1 MDRKWPCRVAGFGGI
16 LLSAALS
23 LGVETSIAATPGGA
37 VSEDTGAKPLWI
49 ERDRDAARR
58 GDAEAQFR
66 LGNAYHYG
74 EGISGDHAEAAKWYR
89 LAAEAGHA
97 RAQFKLGILYR
108 SGEGVPRDDEE
119 AAEWLEMAAQRGHRT
134 AQLFLSAL
142 YRYGRGVPRDL
153 VQAYL
158 WAEQAAANGEMI
170 GVSFMRFALAGMT
183 DAERAETESRARFQL
198 LPYK

>member
-1 MDRKWPCRVAGFGGI
+1 MDRRWPCRVASFGGI

-23 LGVETSIAATPGGA
+23 LGVETSIAARHRGA
-37 VSEDTGAKPLWI
+37 VSEDIGAKPFWI

-66 LGNAYHYG
+66 LGDAYHYG
-74 EGISGDHAEAAKWYR
+74 KGVSGDHAEAAKWYR

-97 RAQFKLGILYR
+97 RAQFKLGNLYR

-170 GVSFMRFALAGMT
+170 GVSFMRFALEGMT